1 MKKKSVIIRTFC
13 ALLFMFSV
21 LSLTMVF
28 GVKAEAAYSSTTAI
42 FVTDEGKVVSDAP
55 VQGAAY
61 AIRLISDT
69 KVESSDKAHT
79 YTLKAGIYYFDD
91 KGNLADLAANK
102 VVPMFTGVNTSAK
115 ADKALKAGTAKL
127 ANNTYSSSI
136 ALYSGALN
144 TTAGTK
150 YYRNGDPFTGYYWLS
165 NKLYTV
171 TKGVKGALYTGVA
184 TGVYYDA
191 TSKTFKSLG
200 KGIYTKKGV
209 KTTAVVNLR
218 FYNNGNYNDTYTE
231 WKKIGNKV
239 YYFKKGK
246 AVTGWNKLPSYG
258 RGIKSYKYLFNK
270 KTGVLY
276 TNLVDYYGYKN
287 FIKKKLYIIVN
298 KRTHNTTFYIQSAT
312 GHPVTPAL
320 TISCAT
326 AKKKGDTPNGTFRL
340 EKTWNKRWYVYTKTN
355 GGPFRYYQ
363 WAVKIHGTSS
373 LFHSSTYRRQSAAS
387 LDVGRYNKLGTSCTT
402 HCVRHQAKYAKL
414 IYDIATYKINVM
426 KWRKTRV
433 PVRIITSPNEGPF
446 GHVNH
451 PARVKSGTKYDPTDP
466 AKK

>member
-1 MKKKSVIIRTFC
+1 MKKNSGIFKTIW
-13 ALLFMFSV
+13 ALLFMVSI

-28 GVKAEAAYSSTTAI
+28 GLKAEAAYKSTTDI
-42 FVTDEGKVVSDAP
+42 TVTDEGKVVSDAP
-55 VQGAAY
+55 IQGAAY
-61 AIRLISDT
+61 AIKLISDT
-69 KVESSDKAHT
+69 TVTSPSGEYS
-79 YTLKAGIYYFDD
+79 YTFKAGIYYFDQN
-91 KGNLADLAANK
+91 GALANLTANS

-127 ANNTYSSSI
+127 ASNAYTSSI

-144 TTAGTK
+144 SK
-150 YYRNGDPFTGYYWLS
+150 YYRNGDLFTGYYWLS
-165 NKLYTV
+165 SKLYKLTN
-171 TKGVKGALYTGVA
+171 GVKGDLYTGVA
-184 TGVYYDA
+184 TGTFYDA
-191 TSKTFKSLG
+191 SSKTYKSLG

-209 KTTAVVNLR
+209 KTTAVVDLR
-218 FYNNGNYNDTYTE
+218 LYNKGNYNDSYTE
-231 WKKIGNKV
+231 WMKIGNKV

-298 KRTHNTTFYIQSAT
+298 KRTHNTTIYIQSKT
-312 GHPVTPAL
+312 GHPVTPAI

-355 GGPFRYYQ
+355 GGPYRYYQ

-446 GHVNH
+446 GHVDH